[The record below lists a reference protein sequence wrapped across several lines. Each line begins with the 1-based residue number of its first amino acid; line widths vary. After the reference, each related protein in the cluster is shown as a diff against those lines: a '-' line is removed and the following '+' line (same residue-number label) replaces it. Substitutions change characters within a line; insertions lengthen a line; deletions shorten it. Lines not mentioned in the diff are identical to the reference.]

1 MTKYTETARRVMKRA
16 VMAAREMGHA
26 HVGSEHI
33 LLGLLSEEGGAAS
46 RALSRKGVTYEAA
59 RSAVRKKAGCGA
71 PTALT
76 ADDLTPGAKRVIEE
90 AARESAADGG
100 IVGTEHLL
108 FAILSDK
115 DLFGYKAI
123 EATGASAGEIKS
135 EISPLVIRQRC
146 EEPER
151 IPGCPFLSKYGRDL
165 VAAARRG
172 ETDPVTGRDAECERV
187 MRILSRRTK
196 NNPCLIGE
204 PGVGKSAI
212 VEGLAQKIASG
223 DAPENLRRCRVVS
236 LDLPSLVAGAK
247 YRGDFE
253 ERMKNVT
260 DEARKNRDVILFI
273 DEVHMIAGAGAADG
287 AIDGA
292 NILKPA
298 LSRGEI
304 RLIGATTSDE
314 YRRHIERDAAL
325 ERRFQSVVVR
335 EPGAAE
341 CVAILKAL
349 RDRYEAH
356 HGIVISD
363 GAIGA
368 AVDLSVRYVADRR
381 LPDKAIDLLDEAS
394 AALVMEKGARSPE
407 ARRLED
413 MMRKAE
419 AEKKEAI
426 LAEDYEAALRV
437 KRSES
442 VLIRKYRKTLSAGEK
457 ESLSPPVL
465 TDRDVA
471 KTLTLR
477 TGIPV
482 TGSFDMTPGDL
493 EEKLSRRVVGQSE
506 ATRAVARAVK
516 RGRAGIKDPDRPAA
530 ALLFTGPTG
539 VGKTEC
545 AKALAEALFGAERRL
560 VRFDMSEFSESHSTS
575 KLIGSP
581 PGYVG
586 YEDAPRLTEAVRRSP
601 YSVVLF
607 DEIEKAHLDVL
618 NVLLRMMEEGAVT
631 DSLGRE
637 CDFRNTVVI
646 MTSNV
651 GGEALR
657 GAACLGFSASAED
670 AEGRRRED
678 AERELRRAFSPEFIG
693 RIDEV
698 IPFRPLGD
706 AELSAIAEKYLAST
720 AQRAAERGVTV
731 RFDGSVVRRLV
742 SLTDAKRYGARPLRR
757 LVTTLVDDG
766 LAERITSG
774 DASAGD
780 SFTVSWNGAEFVY
793 ESGV

>member
-1 MTKYTETARRVMKRA
+1 MIKYTETARRVMKRA

-33 LLGLLSEEGGAAS
+33 LLGLLSEEGCAAS
-46 RALSRKGVTYEAA
+46 SALGRRGVTYEA
-59 RSAVRKKAGCGA
+59 VRAYVKEKEGCAA
-71 PTALT
+71 PTSLT
-76 ADDLTPGAKRVIEE
+76 PDDLTPGAKRVIAE
-90 AARESAADGG
+90 ASRESFADGG

-108 FAILSDK
+108 FAILSDGE
-115 DLFGYKAI
+115 LFGCKAI
-123 EATGASAGEIKS
+123 EASGASAHEIKS
-135 EISPLVIRQRC
+135 EISPMVIRPRR

-151 IPGCPFLSKYGRDL
+151 IPGCPCLSKYGRDL

-172 ETDPVTGRDAECERV
+172 EIDPVTGRDEECARV

-223 DAPENLRRCRVVS
+223 DVPDNLRRCRIVS

-260 DEARKNRDVILFI
+260 EEAKRCRSVILFI
-273 DEVHMIAGAGAADG
+273 DEVHTVTGAGAADG

-314 YRRHIERDAAL
+314 YRRYIERDAAL

-335 EPGAAE
+335 EPSAAE
-341 CVAILKAL
+341 SVAILKAL

-356 HGIVISD
+356 HGIKITD

-368 AVDLSVRYVADRR
+368 AVDLSVRYIADRR

-394 AALVMEKGARSPE
+394 AALRIEKSSRTDD
-407 ARRLED
+407 ARRLEE
-413 MMRKAE
+413 MMRGAE

-437 KRSES
+437 KRFETAL
-442 VLIRKYRKTLSAGEK
+442 VKKYRKALSAGEK
-457 ESLSPPVL
+457 ESLIPPVL
-465 TDRDVA
+465 TEHDVA
-471 KTLTLR
+471 KILSSR

-482 TGSFDMTPGDL
+482 TGSSEGTAGDL
-493 EEKLSRRVVGQSE
+493 EEKLSRRVVGQNE
-506 ATRAVARAVK
+506 AASAVARAVK

-530 ALLFTGPTG
+530 VLLFTGPTG

-545 AKALAEALFGAERRL
+545 AKALAEALFGTERRL

-586 YEDAPRLTEAVRRSP
+586 YEDAPRLTEAVRRAP

-607 DEIEKAHLDVL
+607 DEIEKAHRDVT
-618 NVLLRMMEEGAVT
+618 NVLLRIMEEGVIT
-631 DSLGRE
+631 DSSGRE
-637 CDFRNTVVI
+637 CDFRNTVII

-651 GGEALR
+651 GGEALC
-657 GAACLGFSASAED
+657 GGACLGFSANVENND
-670 AEGRRRED
+670 RRRDD

-720 AQRAAERGVTV
+720 SQRAAERGVAV
-731 RFDGSVVRRLV
+731 SFDGSVARRLV
-742 SLTDAKRYGARPLRR
+742 SLTDSKRYGARPLRR
-757 LVTTLVDDG
+757 LVTTLVDDD
-766 LAERITSG
+766 LAERISTGSASPG
-774 DASAGD
+774 DA
-780 SFTVSWNGAEFVY
+780 FTVSWNGSEFVY
-793 ESGV
+793 ESGT